1 MLQAGFHRSFSEL
14 HMLMLKQSTAREAAG
29 PDSVLWNIPLL
40 ETEKDKLE
48 SIKFYLTEAEEA
60 MREGITVY
68 TSYCNLILYLLSS
81 LLSFLVQYIPARVQ
95 MFLTDWI
102 ILYQGIIV
110 YTGMKTVTYEPK

>member
-60 MREGITVY
+60 MREGITV
-68 TSYCNLILYLLSS
+68 LYFLL
-81 LLSFLVQYIPARVQ
+81 
-95 MFLTDWI
+95 
-102 ILYQGIIV
+102 
-110 YTGMKTVTYEPK
+110 